1 MEQKP
6 ENTVLTDTKSFPSDK
21 RIIARYDRS
30 FAAKLSVCSDET
42 KGYYASLVN
51 RFLAYKK
58 VKTRR
63 GWAATAI
70 SAGRIRLAVLT
81 VRGKTLRLYV
91 AADPSDFGG
100 KYSPADVSSSKKYAR
115 TPALFKIRSDGA
127 AKNALAVIDKVA
139 DNYGLTLLDDPAE
152 TVLATDFPKYGDD
165 ELLARGLIRPAKRF
179 GEEGN
184 AAVLSSSAPEWTRNI
199 TYSRSFSAKLSA
211 ADDKVKEYYAAIV
224 NAFSAYKKVKARVSW
239 PSANFTAG
247 REKLAAAAIR
257 GKTLCVYLA
266 VDPASSDG
274 KYKPKDVSSS
284 KKFARTPAMF
294 RIKSDGALRKVLS
307 LIDEISAR
315 CGLTR
320 LDPPPPGVKA
330 ADFPFYTD
338 AQLLDRGLIR
348 PIKRGEDEQPDVEK
362 TDDRT
367 DEFAT
372 KEEADDAFSRSKT
385 PQKAYDDAVKTLEE
399 LFGRHDVFGEI
410 KSALSD
416 GIATVESSEK
426 TAFRGIDE
434 KWIKAIEDCLP
445 AIDSLVRNPS
455 HHIRET
461 EEVLPIELTKKITGR
476 SVQHLG
482 RHADYITVTEDGEIT
497 PTKILNVFRDDS
509 IETYENKFL
518 NTLLARLDSF
528 VGTRYEAGRKYGA
541 DEKSRTVALTDV
553 FNLGELRGRIK
564 ISLEL
569 SEPYEGKDVGKAV
582 RGTEL
587 WRRLCAVRDVIATY
601 RNSAFARE
609 MGNAFV
615 YPPVARTNA
624 IMKNKYFRQCLE
636 LWELINS
643 YEDEGEGFTISE
655 KFFEPEET
663 AVRDAHAHATLG
675 TLLLK
680 TALTGV
686 EKTQSEPVAQ
696 RSDDVGFSP
705 RVATENIDIQ
715 PAKVIDPKQIRE
727 ETVKNTDEKKDVT
740 SDYEPPLDLG
750 LDPEAEAAATIEEKG
765 GIYDDFAENRPQ
777 DEKPSALA
785 EEVRYR
791 KTFLAKIILAPDAV
805 KARFADLAN
814 ALLGYDGVKM
824 RFSRSACTFKANKK
838 VMAKLS
844 VRGNTICAFFAVD
857 PSVVPERFKAESV
870 TPVGRFD
877 DVPTMIRVKS
887 DRTLLYAKSVAE
899 FYARTE
905 GLGKTEKPS
914 AVVSPA
920 DYPASPVEELIARGL
935 IIADGTKKYI
945 VSLEAGK
952 EATGNENDDTYAQNR
967 EAAAEVTDFADHE
980 KAEPTETEK
989 AAARAELLAEKARR
1003 HEREYSRPTEYGL
1016 DKADSFFDDEKEVSE
1031 PKEKADRKGVVSWL
1045 IEKLRGRKK

>member
-1 MEQKP
+1 M
-6 ENTVLTDTKSFPSDK
+6 
-21 RIIARYDRS
+21 
-30 FAAKLSVCSDET
+30 
-42 KGYYASLVN
+42 
-51 RFLAYKK
+51 
-58 VKTRR
+58 
-63 GWAATAI
+63 
-70 SAGRIRLAVLT
+70 
-81 VRGKTLRLYV
+81 
-91 AADPSDFGG
+91 
-100 KYSPADVSSSKKYAR
+100 
-115 TPALFKIRSDGA
+115 
-127 AKNALAVIDKVA
+127 
-139 DNYGLTLLDDPAE
+139 
-152 TVLATDFPKYGDD
+152 
-165 ELLARGLIRPAKRF
+165 
-179 GEEGN
+179 
-184 AAVLSSSAPEWTRNI
+184 
-199 TYSRSFSAKLSA
+199 
-211 ADDKVKEYYAAIV
+211 
-224 NAFSAYKKVKARVSW
+224 
-239 PSANFTAG
+239 
-247 REKLAAAAIR
+247 IR

-307 LIDEISAR
+307 LIDEITAR

-348 PIKRGEDEQPDVEK
+348 PIKRGEDEQPDVEE

-426 TAFRGIDE
+426 TAFRGLDE

-569 SEPYEGKDVGKAV
+569 SEPYEGKDVGKTV

-663 AVRDAHAHATLG
+663 ADARRALARDPRHAVTQNRAYGCGKNAIRAGRAAIGRRRIL
-675 TLLLK
+675 
-680 TALTGV
+680 TARRHRKHRYTTC
-686 EKTQSEPVAQ
+686 KS
-696 RSDDVGFSP
+696 
-705 RVATENIDIQ
+705 
-715 PAKVIDPKQIRE
+715 
-727 ETVKNTDEKKDVT
+727 
-740 SDYEPPLDLG
+740 
-750 LDPEAEAAATIEEKG
+750 
-765 GIYDDFAENRPQ
+765 NRP
-777 DEKPSALA
+777 
-785 EEVRYR
+785 R
-791 KTFLAKIILAPDAV
+791 T
-805 KARFADLAN
+805 
-814 ALLGYDGVKM
+814 
-824 RFSRSACTFKANKK
+824 NK
-838 VMAKLS
+838 
-844 VRGNTICAFFAVD
+844 RGN
-857 PSVVPERFKAESV
+857 S
-870 TPVGRFD
+870 
-877 DVPTMIRVKS
+877 
-887 DRTLLYAKSVAE
+887 
-899 FYARTE
+899 
-905 GLGKTEKPS
+905 EK
-914 AVVSPA
+914 
-920 DYPASPVEELIARGL
+920 YR
-935 IIADGTKKYI
+935 
-945 VSLEAGK
+945 
-952 EATGNENDDTYAQNR
+952 R
-967 EAAAEVTDFADHE
+967 E
-980 KAEPTETEK
+980 KRRYK
-989 AAARAELLAEKARR
+989 RLRAAARPRTR
-1003 HEREYSRPTEYGL
+1003 SRSGSMPSTSGCFSL
-1016 DKADSFFDDEKEVSE
+1016 PIITIWS
-1031 PKEKADRKGVVSWL
+1031 P
-1045 IEKLRGRKK
+1045 